1 MCVDTMVRDGTTS
14 RAKTTWASRRAI
26 TGREL
31 TKSNEQGDVD
41 NNCRLHINFLVWLH
55 HTDIKWAKSQTDIG

>member
-1 MCVDTMVRDGTTS
+1 N
-14 RAKTTWASRRAI
+14 TTWASRRAI
-26 TGREL
+26 TGRGT

-55 HTDIKWAKSQTDIG
+55 HTDIKWAKSQT